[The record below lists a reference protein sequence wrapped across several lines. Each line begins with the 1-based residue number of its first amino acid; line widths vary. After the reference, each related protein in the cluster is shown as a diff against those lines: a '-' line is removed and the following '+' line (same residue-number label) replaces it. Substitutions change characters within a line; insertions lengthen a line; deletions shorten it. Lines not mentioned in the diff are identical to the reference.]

1 MKIFQDGGLEQDGG
15 TKDPVSGNDV
25 PVGSMQEEV
34 RDDVPAMVS
43 EGEFVFPADV
53 VRYIGLERL
62 MKMRQEAKAGLKMME
77 KMGQISNESS
87 ELPDD
92 VPFNPEDIMAEDDD
106 GNMGELVIVKAAEG
120 QDIKKTNM
128 SEKYNQYMAG
138 TGIKQQ
144 MFINPETGDE
154 VLVYNVGGQLVPDPG
169 PGYVLKGTEVAA
181 DSAIQESIQ
190 TTSPVAE
197 REERDGSTTMFEGKI
212 VPRGHSITLGADS
225 ADFVTKRGDDKF
237 IRSIVNP
244 KTAPAGWSTQNQFEM
259 EQLQKKNYSV
269 KALWNGQEWDV
280 YSPQLDNTAF
290 GTPGRRGLKPKY
302 NLGQAIKA
310 GAEAF
315 GKGEGFMGVIKG
327 AGLGNQQSY
336 IDNLESAEDELDKVK
351 RDKSSAGKG
360 PGRGTTRNKSPLEIE
375 AENKNTPQVRTTATS
390 SGSSSSAST
399 NNDDDDKFREKRRE
413 EAIAAKAEQRDRAI
427 KESKDPFVSGTG
439 MRRAKGGN
447 ISKMKHGG
455 LASKKK

>member
-25 PVGSMQEEV
+25 PVGSMQKEV

-77 KMGQISNESS
+77 KMGQMSNDSS

-92 VPFNPEDIMAEDDD
+92 VPFTPEDIMAEDDD

-120 QDIKKTNM
+120 QDIKKTNV

-144 MFINPETGDE
+144 MFVNPETGDE

-169 PGYVLKGTEVAA
+169 PGYVLKGTEVAT

-259 EQLQKKNYSV
+259 EQLQKKNYTV

-280 YSPQLDNTAF
+280 YSPQLDDTPF

-315 GKGEGFMGVIKG
+315 GKGEGIIGAIKG

-336 IDNLESAEDELDKVK
+336 IDNLESAEKKLSKVKLDKNLNRK
-351 RDKSSAGKG
+351 TSTS
-360 PGRGTTRNKSPLEIE
+360 TTRNKSPLEIE
-375 AENKNTPQVRTTATS
+375 AENKNTPQPRRYYGPTETVNTT

-399 NNDDDDKFREKRRE
+399 NNESREQE
-413 EAIAAKAEQRDRAI
+413 KAERRS
-427 KESKDPFVSGTG
+427 KEEVDQAEKAFKEATSG
-439 MRRAKGGN
+439 KGNKFDKIGAQAF
-447 ISKMKHGG
+447 MKHGG

>member
-1 MKIFQDGGLEQDGG
+1 MKEQMKIFQDGGLEQDGG

-53 VRYIGLERL
+53 VRYLGLERL

-77 KMGQISNESS
+77 KMGQMSNDSS

-120 QDIKKTNM
+120 QDIKKTNV

-169 PGYVLKGTEVAA
+169 PGYVLKGTEVAT

-259 EQLQKKNYSV
+259 EQLQKKNYTV

-280 YSPQLDNTAF
+280 YSPQLDDTAF

-375 AENKNTPQVRTTATS
+375 AENKNTPQVGTTATS

-399 NNDDDDKFREKRRE
+399 NNESREQE
-413 EAIAAKAEQRDRAI
+413 KAERRS
-427 KESKDPFVSGTG
+427 KEEVDQAEKAFKEATSG
-439 MRRAKGGN
+439 KGNKFDN
-447 ISKMKHGG
+447 IGAQAFMKQGG